1 MSEKN
6 IKRVSLYFNLDNP
19 VEKKMWEY
27 LESSRSKSN
36 TIKNLLE
43 EKINNLGI
51 PKINY
56 EVVDK
61 ISYAEE
67 TKQKIEPEL
76 DKTELDTTGMSGF

>member
-19 VEKKMWEY
+19 IEKKMWEY
-27 LESSRSKSN
+27 LESGRSKSN

-43 EKINNLGI
+43 DKINKVEL
-51 PKINY
+51 PKTEY
-56 EVVDK
+56 EKTNKDSNK
-61 ISYAEE
+61 EE
-67 TKQKIEPEL
+67 CSTKLEIEL

>member
-19 VEKKMWEY
+19 IENKMWEY
-27 LESSRSKSN
+27 LESGRSKSN

-43 EKINNLGI
+43 DKINKVEL
-51 PKINY
+51 PKTEY
-56 EVVDK
+56 EKQNKDSNK
-61 ISYAEE
+61 EE
-67 TKQKIEPEL
+67 CSTKLEIEL

>member
-19 VEKKMWEY
+19 IENKMWEY
-27 LESSRSKSN
+27 LESGRSKSN

-43 EKINNLGI
+43 AKINNLEI
-51 PKINY
+51 PKVNY
-56 EVVDK
+56 EVIDK
-61 ISYAEE
+61 ILNEEE
-67 TKQKIEPEL
+67 TKKEIEL